1 MQFSLRVLDLAV
13 AQTTDPEVLCD
24 IILAIFNQMRLRL
37 AGVRSTPT
45 VFGFE
50 NASVGELEV
59 SLTHTVN
66 ELLFRWGW
74 LQDQLGN
81 TVVSMSKRPGYGSQ
95 YFQNIG

>member
-59 SLTHTVN
+59 SLT
-66 ELLFRWGW
+66 
-74 LQDQLGN
+74 LGARGDVL
-81 TVVSMSKRPGYGSQ
+81 TWYIASTL
-95 YFQNIG
+95 